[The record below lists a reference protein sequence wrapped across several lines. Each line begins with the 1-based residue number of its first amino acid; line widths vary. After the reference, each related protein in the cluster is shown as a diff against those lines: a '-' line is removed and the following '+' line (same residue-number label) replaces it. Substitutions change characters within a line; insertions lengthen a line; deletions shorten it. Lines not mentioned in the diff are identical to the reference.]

1 MIVTASGLLIALVLI
16 QQLADLPELSW
27 LLLAVILLLPI
38 LWRRHWRLAVIIMGI
53 MWALSYAHLK
63 LADRL
68 PNALDGL
75 EVSLTGVIDTL
86 PVQQTRAE
94 HFDFLVQPRV
104 YGIPQKIRVYA
115 YTHAFTFK
123 AGQHWRLHVK
133 LKTPHGTLNPHGFDY
148 EQKLFHEGIG
158 AIGSLRTSPA
168 PVLLGQDNPFWTF
181 AMWRQRLHDKLATLT
196 QLNGVFYALILG
208 DGSRISQAEWE
219 VFRNTGTTHL
229 MVISGSHIS
238 LIAGLV
244 YFLSAKLWAYS
255 GILRWSPQRVAA
267 LMSLLA
273 GYSYAALAGFSIPT
287 LRAVIMLSVV
297 LMALICQRHTQ
308 VFSTLA
314 MALLTVLI
322 IDPFAVASIGFW
334 LSFLAVALIIYT
346 VTGRLGASTHAWL
359 TALRIHW
366 ATSLGL
372 MPLLVYFFHSI
383 TFTALIANVIAEP
396 IIGVIVIPI
405 TFFAVMVMGLL
416 PDVSDYIFSL
426 LNEVIDLLLLYLGYL
441 ARLPYAT
448 LNQAAPPF
456 WSVLLASLG
465 CLLLLAPKGIPNR
478 WTGALL
484 CLPLLFPRT
493 TSQDK
498 GRFTLTLLDVGQ
510 GLSIVVNTQSHWLVF
525 DTGAKFS
532 KDSDQG
538 KSVVLPFLQGQG
550 VQQLD
555 ALIISHGDNDHRG
568 GLASIL
574 NSMPTQQLMTRS
586 PTQLIPYRATV
597 CQTGQQWVWDDVSFT
612 VLAPAWSNHTGNNNS
627 CVLKIDS
634 AEGSAL
640 LTGDIEAEAERSLIN
655 QSPRQLRAQLLIAPH
670 HGSKT
675 SSTEDFLTTVAP
687 NMILIP
693 AGFHNQFGHPH
704 AHVIQ
709 RYQRLNIPY
718 LNTAE
723 QGAISVEFNN
733 KQMQLHAYREIAR
746 RYWHNNPIVQ

>member
-1 MIVTASGLLIALVLI
+1 MLIASGLLIALVLI
-16 QQLADLPELSW
+16 QQLAELPEPSW
-27 LLLAVILLLPI
+27 LILGGILLIPI
-38 LWRRHWRLAVIIMGI
+38 LWRRHWRIAVIVMGI
-53 MWALSYAHLK
+53 MWTLSYAHIK

-68 PNALDGL
+68 PNALDGI

-86 PVQQTRAE
+86 PIQQTKAV

-104 YGIPQKIRVYA
+104 YGMPQKIRVHV

-123 AGQHWRLHVK
+123 AGQHWRLQVK

-158 AIGSLRTSPA
+158 AIGSLRLSPA
-168 PVLLGQDNPFWTF
+168 PVLLGQDNPLWNFS
-181 AMWRQRLHDKLATLT
+181 MWRQRLSDQLATIN

-208 DGSRISQAEWE
+208 DGSHISQAEWD

-273 GYSYAALAGFSIPT
+273 GYGYAALAGFSIPT

-297 LMALICQRHTQ
+297 LFALVFQRHIQ

-314 MALLTVLI
+314 LALLMVLI
-322 IDPFAVASIGFW
+322 IDPVAVASIGFW
-334 LSFLAVALIIYT
+334 LSFAAVALIIYM
-346 VTGRLGASTHAWL
+346 VTGRLGTSAYAWIN
-359 TALRIHW
+359 ALRIHW

-383 TFTALIANVIAEP
+383 TFTALIANIIAEP
-396 IIGVIVIPI
+396 MIGVVVIPI
-405 TFFAVMVMGLL
+405 TFFAVLVMGIF
-416 PDVSDYIFSL
+416 PTVSEYIFAL
-426 LNEVIDLLLLYLGYL
+426 LNNVMDVLLLYLGEL
-441 ARLPYAT
+441 ANLPYAT
-448 LNQAAPPF
+448 INQPAPPL

-478 WTGALL
+478 WSGVLL
-484 CLPLLFPRT
+484 CLPLFFPRI
-493 TSQDK
+493 TSLDK

-510 GLSIVVNTQSHWLVF
+510 GLSIVVNTQAHWLVF

-555 ALIISHGDNDHRG
+555 TLIISHGDNDHRG

-612 VLAPAWSNHTGNNNS
+612 VLAPAWSSHTSNNNS
-627 CVLKIDS
+627 CLLKIDS

-640 LTGDIEAEAERSLIN
+640 LTGDIEAEAERSLIE
-655 QSPRQLRAQLLIAPH
+655 QSPQQLRAQLLIAPH

-675 SSTEDFLTTVAP
+675 SSTVDFLTTVAP
-687 NMILIP
+687 QMILIP
-693 AGFHNQFGHPH
+693 AGFHSQFGHPH
-704 AHVIQ
+704 AHVTQ

-733 KQMQLHAYREIAR
+733 KHMQLHAYREIAR